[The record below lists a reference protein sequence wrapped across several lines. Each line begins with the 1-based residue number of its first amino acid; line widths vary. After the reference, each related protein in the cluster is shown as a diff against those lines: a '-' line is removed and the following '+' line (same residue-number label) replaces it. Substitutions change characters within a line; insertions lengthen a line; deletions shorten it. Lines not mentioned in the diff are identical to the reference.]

1 MNFHF
6 SIWRWAILLLAL
18 APLGYYVTAIIAAI
32 RFFRRERAKQLPAF
46 TPPVSLLKPVRGVDF
61 GTYENF
67 ASFCMQNYPEYEILF
82 CVNEMSDAAVPVI
95 QKVMKDCPARCI
107 RILANAPQIGSNRK
121 INNLALLTREAK
133 YEILL
138 QTDGDVRVGP
148 NYIRELVAPFVDPTV
163 GVASCFYRATAQN
176 SFWAEL
182 EAVGTA
188 SDFFAGAL
196 VAEWKEGIT
205 FALGASVGT
214 TKTWLAKI
222 GGYEAIANLLADDYE
237 LGNRVHQAGGKVLLC
252 REPVWTMYPA
262 QGAKGFWDHQ
272 VRWARTVRLCRPAA
286 FIALLFTHGLPWAL
300 LAAAVAPCASIAAA
314 YLLAY
319 VVLRSIMAW
328 VVGIWGINDDVLR
341 RRFWLIPVR
350 DLLNFAVWLAGF
362 ASNRVTWGGLE
373 YVMKDGKMMEVS
385 ASRR

>member
-1 MNFHF
+1 MDFHF
-6 SIWRWAILLLAL
+6 SIWRWPVLLLAL

-32 RFFRRERAKQLPAF
+32 RFFRRARAKQLPEF

-61 GTYENF
+61 GSDINF
-67 ASFCMQNYPEYEILF
+67 ASFCVQDYPEYEILF

-95 QKVMKDCPARCI
+95 RKVMKDFPARRI
-107 RILANAPQIGSNRK
+107 RILANAPQIGANRK
-121 INNLALLTREAK
+121 INNLALLTREAN

-272 VRWARTVRLCRPAA
+272 VRWARTVRLCRPAS
-286 FIALLFTHGLPWAL
+286 FLGLLFTHGLPWAL

>member
-1 MNFHF
+1 MNIHF
-6 SIWRWAILLLAL
+6 AIWRWAILLLAL
-18 APLGYYVTAIIAAI
+18 APLGYYVSAIIAAS
-32 RFFRRERAKQLPAF
+32 RFFRRERAKQLPEF

-61 GTYENF
+61 GSYENF
-67 ASFCMQNYPEYEILF
+67 ASFCVQNYPEYEVLF
-82 CVNEMSDAAVPVI
+82 CVNEMSDTAVPVI
-95 QKVMKDCPARCI
+95 QNVMKDFPERRI
-107 RILANAPQIGSNRK
+107 RIISNAPQIGSNRK
-121 INNLALLTREAK
+121 INNLALLTREAN

-148 NYIRELVAPFVDPTV
+148 NYIRELVALFADSAV
-163 GVASCFYRATAQN
+163 GVASCFYRAIAQN

-214 TKTWLAKI
+214 TKSWLAKI
-222 GGYEAIANLLADDYE
+222 GGYEALANLLADDYE

-262 QGAKGFWDHQ
+262 QGVKGFWDHQ
-272 VRWARTVRLCRPAA
+272 VRWARTVRLCRPAS
-286 FIALLFTHGLPWAL
+286 FIGLLFTHGLAWSL
-300 LAAAVAPCASIAAA
+300 LAAAVAPSAWLAVA

-319 VVLRSIMAW
+319 LVLRFLMAW

-341 RRFWLIPVR
+341 RRFWLVPGR
-350 DLLNFAVWLAGF
+350 DLLNFAVWLAAF
-362 ASNRVTWGGLE
+362 ASNRVMWGGLE
-373 YVMKDGKMMEVS
+373 YVMKDGKMMQGS
-385 ASRR
+385 PSKR

>member
-1 MNFHF
+1 MTFHF
-6 SIWRWAILLLAL
+6 SIWRSAILLLAL
-18 APLGYYVTAIIAAI
+18 APLGYYVTAIIAGI

-61 GTYENF
+61 GSYENF
-67 ASFCMQNYPEYEILF
+67 TSFCVQDYPEYEILF

-95 QKVMKDCPARCI
+95 QKVMKDFPERRI

-121 INNLALLTREAK
+121 INNLALLAREAK

-148 NYIRELVAPFVDPTV
+148 NYIHELVASFADPAV
-163 GVASCFYRATAQN
+163 GVASCFYRAIAQS

-188 SDFFAGAL
+188 SDFVAGAL

-214 TKTWLAKI
+214 TKSWLAKV
-222 GGYEAIANLLADDYE
+222 GGYESIANLLADDYE
-237 LGNRVHQAGGKVLLC
+237 LGNRVHRVGGKVLLC

-272 VRWARTVRLCRPAA
+272 VRWARTTRLCRPGS
-286 FIALLFTHGLPWAL
+286 FIGLLFTHGLPWVL
-300 LAAAVAPCASIAAA
+300 LAAAVAPSAWMAGG

-319 VVLRSIMAW
+319 LLLRFAMAW

-341 RRFWLIPVR
+341 RRFWLIPLR
-350 DLLNFAVWLAGF
+350 DLFSFAVWLAAF
-362 ASNRVTWGGLE
+362 ASNRVSWGGLE
-373 YVMKDGKMMEVS
+373 YVTKDGKMMEVS

>member
-1 MNFHF
+1 MNIHF
-6 SIWRWAILLLAL
+6 AIWRSAILLLAL
-18 APLGYYVTAIIAAI
+18 APLSYYVTAIIAAV
-32 RFFRRERAKQLPAF
+32 RFFWRERAKQLPTF

-61 GTYENF
+61 GSYENF
-67 ASFCMQNYPEYEILF
+67 ASFCVQNYPEYEILF

-95 QKVMKDCPARCI
+95 EKVMKDFPKRRI
-107 RILANAPQIGSNRK
+107 RILSNAPQIGSNRK
-121 INNLALLTREAK
+121 INNLALLQREAK
-133 YEILL
+133 CEILL
-138 QTDGDVRVGP
+138 QTDGDVRVAP
-148 NYIRELVAPFVDPTV
+148 NYIRELVAPFADPAV
-163 GVASCFYRATAQN
+163 GVASCFYRAIAQK

-214 TKTWLAKI
+214 TKSWLAKI
-222 GGYEAIANLLADDYE
+222 GDYEAIANLLADDYE
-237 LGNRVHQAGGKVLLC
+237 LGNRVHHAGGKVLLC

-272 VRWARTVRLCRPAA
+272 VRWARTVRLSRPAS
-286 FIALLFTHGLPWAL
+286 FVGLLFTHGLPWVL
-300 LAAAVAPCASIAAA
+300 LAAVVAPSAWVAVA

-319 VVLRSIMAW
+319 LVLRFLMAW

-350 DLLNFAVWLAGF
+350 DLLSFAVWLAGF
-362 ASNRVTWGGLE
+362 ASNRVMWGGLE
-373 YVMKDGKMMEVS
+373 YVMKDGKMMPVS
-385 ASRR
+385 ASKR

>member
-82 CVNEMSDAAVPVI
+82 CVNEMSDASVPVI
-95 QKVMKDCPARCI
+95 QKVMKDCPARRI
-107 RILANAPQIGSNRK
+107 RILANAPPIGANRK
-121 INNLALLTREAK
+121 INNLALLTREAN

-148 NYIRELVAPFVDPTV
+148 NYIRELVAPFVDPAV
-163 GVASCFYRATAQN
+163 GVASCFYRAIAQN

-262 QGAKGFWDHQ
+262 QGVKGFWDHQ
-272 VRWARTVRLCRPAA
+272 VRWARTVRLCRPAS
-286 FIALLFTHGLPWAL
+286 FIGLLFTHGLPWAL
-300 LAAAVAPCASIAAA
+300 LAAAVAPSASIAAA

-328 VVGIWGINDDVLR
+328 VVGIWGIHDDVLR

>member
-1 MNFHF
+1 MNIHIA
-6 SIWRWAILLLAL
+6 IWRLVILLMAL

-32 RFFRRERAKQLPAF
+32 RFFRRERSRTLPVF
-46 TPPVSLLKPVRGVDF
+46 SPPVSLLKPVRGVDF
-61 GTYENF
+61 GSYENF
-67 ASFCMQNYPEYEILF
+67 ASFCVQDYPEYEILF

-95 QKVMKDCPARCI
+95 EKVMQEFPGRDI
-107 RILANAPQIGSNRK
+107 RILSDAPQIGSNRK
-121 INNLALLTREAK
+121 INNLALLTSEAK
-133 YEILL
+133 HEILL

-148 NYIRELVAPFVDPTV
+148 NHVRELVAPFVDPSV
-163 GVASCFYRATAQN
+163 GVVSCFYRGIAQK

-214 TKTWLAKI
+214 SKTWLAKI
-222 GGYEAIANLLADDYE
+222 GGYQALANLLADDYE
-237 LGNRVHQAGGKVLLC
+237 IGNRVHQAGGKVLLC

-262 QGAKGFWDHQ
+262 QGMKGFWDHQ
-272 VRWARTVRLCRPAA
+272 VRWARTVRLCRPASYLG
-286 FIALLFTHGLPWAL
+286 LLFTHGLPWSL
-300 LAAAVAPCASIAAA
+300 LAAAVAPSAWVGAG

-319 VVLRSIMAW
+319 LVLRFTMAW
-328 VVGIWGINDDVLR
+328 VVGIWGINDNVLR
-341 RRFWLIPVR
+341 RRLWLLPVR
-350 DLLNFAVWLAGF
+350 DSLNFAVWLGGL

-373 YVMKDGKMMEVS
+373 YVMKDGKMMEGS

>member
-121 INNLALLTREAK
+121 INNLALLTREAN

>member
-18 APLGYYVTAIIAAI
+18 APLGYYITAIIAAI

-67 ASFCMQNYPEYEILF
+67 ASFCVQDYPEYETLF
-82 CVNEMSDAAVPVI
+82 CVNEMSDAAVPII
-95 QKVMKDCPARCI
+95 QRVMKGFPGRRI
-107 RILANAPQIGSNRK
+107 RILSNAPQIGANRK
-121 INNLALLTREAK
+121 INNLALLAREAK

-148 NYIRELVAPFVDPTV
+148 NYIRELVAPFADPAG
-163 GVASCFYRATAQN
+163 GVASCFYRAIAQN

-214 TKTWLAKI
+214 TKTWLARI

-237 LGNRVHQAGGKVLLC
+237 LGNRVHRAGGKVLLC

-272 VRWARTVRLCRPAA
+272 VRWARTVRLCRPAS
-286 FIALLFTHGLPWAL
+286 FIGLLFTHGLPWAL
-300 LAAAVAPCASIAAA
+300 LAAAVAPSPWIAAG

-319 VVLRSIMAW
+319 LVLRFSMAW
-328 VVGIWGINDDVLR
+328 VVGIWGINDSVLR
-341 RRFWLIPVR
+341 RRFVLIPVR

-362 ASNRVTWGGLE
+362 ASNRVTWDGLE

>member
-1 MNFHF
+1 
-6 SIWRWAILLLAL
+6 
-18 APLGYYVTAIIAAI
+18 V
-32 RFFRRERAKQLPAF
+32 
-46 TPPVSLLKPVRGVDF
+46 V
-61 GTYENF
+61 
-67 ASFCMQNYPEYEILF
+67 
-82 CVNEMSDAAVPVI
+82 
-95 QKVMKDCPARCI
+95 
-107 RILANAPQIGSNRK
+107 
-121 INNLALLTREAK
+121 
-133 YEILL
+133 
-138 QTDGDVRVGP
+138 
-148 NYIRELVAPFVDPTV
+148 
-163 GVASCFYRATAQN
+163 SCFYRAIAQN

-237 LGNRVHQAGGKVLLC
+237 LGNRVHHAGGKVLLC

-272 VRWARTVRLCRPAA
+272 VRWARTVRLCRPAS
-286 FIALLFTHGLPWAL
+286 FIGLLFTHGLPWAL
-300 LAAAVAPCASIAAA
+300 LAAAVAPSAWIAAGYLFA
-314 YLLAY
+314 YALLRFI
-319 VVLRSIMAW
+319 LAW

-341 RRFWLIPVR
+341 RRFWLIPLR
-350 DLLNFAVWLAGF
+350 DLVNFAVWLAGF

-385 ASRR
+385 AARR

>member
-95 QKVMKDCPARCI
+95 QKVMKDCPARRI

-121 INNLALLTREAK
+121 VNNLALLTREAN

-272 VRWARTVRLCRPAA
+272 VRWARTVRLCRPAS
-286 FIALLFTHGLPWAL
+286 FIGLLFTHGLPWAL
-300 LAAAVAPCASIAAA
+300 LAAAVAPSASIAAA

-319 VVLRSIMAW
+319 LVLRSIMAW

-362 ASNRVTWGGLE
+362 VSNRVTWGGLE

>member
-1 MNFHF
+1 MNSHF

-67 ASFCMQNYPEYEILF
+67 ASFCMQNYPEYELLF

-95 QKVMKDCPARCI
+95 QKVMKDFPARRI

-121 INNLALLTREAK
+121 INNLALLTREAN

-148 NYIRELVAPFVDPTV
+148 NYIRELVAPFVDPAV
-163 GVASCFYRATAQN
+163 GVASCFYRAIAQN
-176 SFWAEL
+176 SFWAGL

-252 REPVWTMYPA
+252 REPVWTMYPG
-262 QGAKGFWDHQ
+262 QGVKGFWDHQ
-272 VRWARTVRLCRPAA
+272 VRWARTVRLCRPAS
-286 FIALLFTHGLPWAL
+286 FLGLLFTHGLPWAL
-300 LAAAVAPCASIAAA
+300 LAAAVAPSASIAAV
-314 YLLAY
+314 YLMAY
-319 VVLRSIMAW
+319 VVLRGIMAW

-341 RRFWLIPVR
+341 RRFWLIPAR

>member
-1 MNFHF
+1 MDFHF
-6 SIWRWAILLLAL
+6 SIWRWPVLLLAL

-32 RFFRRERAKQLPAF
+32 RFFRRARAKQLPEF

-61 GTYENF
+61 GSDINF
-67 ASFCMQNYPEYEILF
+67 ASFCVQDYPEYEILF

-95 QKVMKDCPARCI
+95 QKVMKDFPARRI
-107 RILANAPQIGSNRK
+107 RILSNAPQIGSNRK

-148 NYIRELVAPFVDPTV
+148 NYIRELIAPFVDPAV
-163 GVASCFYRATAQN
+163 GVASCFYRAIAQD

-188 SDFFAGAL
+188 SDFVAGAL

-252 REPVWTMYPA
+252 REPVWTMYAA
-262 QGAKGFWDHQ
+262 QGVKGFWDHQ
-272 VRWARTVRLCRPAA
+272 VRWARTVRLCRPAS
-286 FIALLFTHGLPWAL
+286 FIGLLFTHGLPWAL
-300 LAAAVAPCASIAAA
+300 LAATVAPSASIATA

-319 VVLRSIMAW
+319 VVFRSVMAW

>member
-95 QKVMKDCPARCI
+95 RKVMKDFPARRI
-107 RILANAPQIGSNRK
+107 RILANAPPIGSNRK
-121 INNLALLTREAK
+121 INNLALLTREAN

-163 GVASCFYRATAQN
+163 GVASCFYRATPQN

-272 VRWARTVRLCRPAA
+272 VRWARTVRLCRPAS
-286 FIALLFTHGLPWAL
+286 FIGLLFTHGLPWAL

>member
-95 QKVMKDCPARCI
+95 RKVMKDFPARRI
-107 RILANAPQIGSNRK
+107 RILANAPQIGANRK
-121 INNLALLTREAK
+121 INNLALLTREAN

-272 VRWARTVRLCRPAA
+272 VRWARTVRLCRPAS
-286 FIALLFTHGLPWAL
+286 FIGLLFTHGLPWAL

>member
-1 MNFHF
+1 MNIHF
-6 SIWRWAILLLAL
+6 AIWRWAILLLAL
-18 APLGYYVTAIIAAI
+18 APLSYYVTAIIAAV
-32 RFFRRERAKQLPAF
+32 RFFRRERAQQLPAF
-46 TPPVSLLKPVRGVDF
+46 NPPVSLLKPVRGVDF
-61 GTYENF
+61 GSYENF
-67 ASFCMQNYPEYEILF
+67 ASFCVQNYPEYEILF

-95 QKVMKDCPARCI
+95 EKVMKDFSERRI
-107 RILANAPQIGSNRK
+107 RILSNAPQIGSNRK
-121 INNLALLTREAK
+121 INNLALLKREAK

-148 NYIRELVAPFVDPTV
+148 NYIRELVAPFADPAV
-163 GVASCFYRATAQN
+163 GVASCFYRAIAQN

-214 TKTWLAKI
+214 TKSWLAKI
-222 GGYEAIANLLADDYE
+222 GGYQAIANLLADDYE
-237 LGNRVHQAGGKVLLC
+237 LGNRVRRAGGKVLLC
-252 REPVWTMYPA
+252 REPVWTMFPA

-272 VRWARTVRLCRPAA
+272 VRWARTVRLCRPAS
-286 FIALLFTHGLPWAL
+286 FIGLLFTHGLPWAL
-300 LAAAVAPCASIAAA
+300 LAAAVAPSASIAAA
-314 YLLAY
+314 YLLGY
-319 VVLRSIMAW
+319 VVLRFLMAW

-341 RRFWLIPVR
+341 RRFWLILVR

-362 ASNRVTWGGLE
+362 ASNRVIWGGLE
-373 YVMKDGKMMEVS
+373 YVMKDGKMMQ
-385 ASRR
+385 R

>member
-82 CVNEMSDAAVPVI
+82 CVNEMSDASVPVI
-95 QKVMKDCPARCI
+95 QKVMKDCPARRI
-107 RILANAPQIGSNRK
+107 RILANAPPIGANRK
-121 INNLALLTREAK
+121 INNLALLTREAN

-148 NYIRELVAPFVDPTV
+148 NYIRELVAPFVDPAV
-163 GVASCFYRATAQN
+163 GVASCFYRAIAQN

-222 GGYEAIANLLADDYE
+222 AGYEAIANLLADDYE

-262 QGAKGFWDHQ
+262 QGVKGFWDHQ
-272 VRWARTVRLCRPAA
+272 VRWARTVRLCRPAS
-286 FIALLFTHGLPWAL
+286 FIGLLFTHGLPWAL
-300 LAAAVAPCASIAAA
+300 LAAAVAPSASIAAA

-328 VVGIWGINDDVLR
+328 VVGIWGIHDDVLR

>member
-1 MNFHF
+1 MNIHF
-6 SIWRWAILLLAL
+6 AIWRWAILLLAL
-18 APLGYYVTAIIAAI
+18 APLGYYVSAIIAAS
-32 RFFRRERAKQLPAF
+32 RFFRRERAKQLPEF
-46 TPPVSLLKPVRGVDF
+46 TPPVTLLKPVRGVDF
-61 GTYENF
+61 ASYDNF
-67 ASFCMQNYPEYEILF
+67 ASFCVQNYPEYEVLF
-82 CVNEMSDAAVPVI
+82 CVNEMSDTAVPVI
-95 QKVMKDCPARCI
+95 QNVMKDFPERRI
-107 RILANAPQIGSNRK
+107 RILSNAPQIGSNRK
-121 INNLALLTREAK
+121 INNLALLTREAN

-148 NYIRELVAPFVDPTV
+148 NYIRELVAPFADPAV
-163 GVASCFYRATAQN
+163 GVASCFYRAIAQN

-214 TKTWLAKI
+214 TKSWLAKI

-252 REPVWTMYPA
+252 RELVWTMYPA

-272 VRWARTVRLCRPAA
+272 VRWARTVRLCRPAS
-286 FIALLFTHGLPWAL
+286 FIGLLFTHGLPWAL
-300 LAAAVAPCASIAAA
+300 LAAAVAPSASIAAA
-314 YLLAY
+314 YLLGY
-319 VVLRSIMAW
+319 VVLRFLMAW

-341 RRFWLIPVR
+341 RRFWLILVR

-362 ASNRVTWGGLE
+362 ASNRVMWGGLE
-373 YVMKDGKMMEVS
+373 YVMKDGKMMQGS
-385 ASRR
+385 LSKR

>member
-18 APLGYYVTAIIAAI
+18 APLGYYVTAIIAAM

-95 QKVMKDCPARCI
+95 QKVMKDFPAHRI

-121 INNLALLTREAK
+121 INNLALLTREAN

-176 SFWAEL
+176 SFWASL

-262 QGAKGFWDHQ
+262 QGVKGFWDHQ
-272 VRWARTVRLCRPAA
+272 VRWARTVRLCRPAS
-286 FIALLFTHGLPWAL
+286 FIGLLFTHGLPWAL
-300 LAAAVAPCASIAAA
+300 LAAVVAPCASIAVA

-362 ASNRVTWGGLE
+362 ASNRVTWGGRE

>member
-1 MNFHF
+1 MNIHF
-6 SIWRWAILLLAL
+6 AIWRWAILLLAL
-18 APLGYYVTAIIAAI
+18 APLGYYLTAIIAAV

-46 TPPVSLLKPVRGVDF
+46 TAPVSLLKPVRGVDF
-61 GTYENF
+61 GSYDNF
-67 ASFCMQNYPEYEILF
+67 ASFCVQNYPEYEILF

-95 QKVMKDCPARCI
+95 QRVMKEFPERRI
-107 RILANAPQIGSNRK
+107 RILSNAPQIGSNRK
-121 INNLALLTREAK
+121 INNLALLAREAK

-148 NYIRELVAPFVDPTV
+148 NYIRELVAFFADPTV
-163 GVASCFYRATAQN
+163 GVVSCFYRAIAQN

-272 VRWARTVRLCRPAA
+272 VRWARTTRLCRPAS
-286 FIALLFTHGLPWAL
+286 FIGLLFTHGLPWVL
-300 LAAAVAPCASIAAA
+300 LAAAVAPSAWIAAG

-319 VVLRSIMAW
+319 ALLRFVMAW

-341 RRFWLIPVR
+341 RRFWLIPLR
-350 DLLNFAVWLAGF
+350 DLLSFAVWLAAF

-373 YVMKDGKMMEVS
+373 YVTKDGKMMEVS